1 MLAVTDHDT
10 TAGWEGA
17 LAARPAG
24 LTVVVGAEF
33 SCVHV
38 SADGRRVNLHL
49 LGYLFDPAS
58 QGLRAERARLRE
70 SRLDRGRRI
79 VENLAAGGYPV
90 SWAQVQ
96 RIAGSGVVG
105 RPHVARA
112 LVESGVVS
120 SVDEAFAGL
129 ISPSSPYYVRK
140 ANLDVFDALRLIRAA
155 GGVTVFAH
163 PLAGRR
169 GPIVDDD
176 AIAAMAAAGLDGI
189 EVDHADHDR
198 AERRRAAALA
208 DDLDLA
214 RTGSSD
220 YHGTNKAVPLGHCT
234 TEPEQYERLFD
245 RPTARRPVS

>member
-1 MLAVTDHDT
+1 M
-10 TAGWEGA
+10 
-17 LAARPAG
+17 
-24 LTVVVGAEF
+24 TVVVGTEF

-49 LGYLFDPAS
+49 LGYLFDPALEGVCGPS
-58 QGLRAERARLRE
+58 VRCLRA

-79 VENLAAGGYPV
+79 VETLAAGGYPI

-140 ANLDVFDALRLIRAA
+140 TNLDVFDALRLIRAA

-163 PLAGRR
+163 PLASRR

-176 AIAAMAAAGLDGI
+176 VIAAMAAAGLDGI

-198 AERRRAAALA
+198 AERRRAA
-208 DDLDLA
+208 
-214 RTGSSD
+214 G
-220 YHGTNKAVPLGHCT
+220 
-234 TEPEQYERLFD
+234 
-245 RPTARRPVS
+245 ARRRPRPGQDRLVGLPRHQQGGAARPAAPPSPSSTSGCSTGPPRVGPVS